1 MAIINKGM
9 SRRSFLGLTG
19 SVAAVAGLGL
29 TGCGGSSSDEGSAS
43 GSTDS
48 ANRGGGVITAGSAYA
63 PSSFHPLAR
72 SSSVWVAGVTRMM
85 ARRSLSR
92 EKLGTLVLT
101 VTVLASLASMDSKGW
116 KNGA

>member
-48 ANRGGGVITAGSAYA
+48 PHRW
-63 PSSFHPLAR
+63 FRLR
-72 SSSVWVAGVTRMM
+72 SVQL
-85 ARRSLSR
+85 RSRQHRLR
-92 EKLGTLVLT
+92 CGP
-101 VTVLASLASMDSKGW
+101 GC
-116 KNGA
+116 

>member
-63 PSSFHPLAR
+63 PSPVDPPRPAAPGL
-72 SSSVWVAGVTRMM
+72 
-85 ARRSLSR
+85 
-92 EKLGTLVLT
+92 
-101 VTVLASLASMDSKGW
+101 
-116 KNGA
+116 

>member
-1 MAIINKGM
+1 MLYWI
-9 SRRSFLGLTG
+9 FL
-19 SVAAVAGLGL
+19 SSAAYSPLYSGLG
-29 TGCGGSSSDEGSAS
+29 TRVISVSEIESYIQGPEPIGC
-43 GSTDS
+43 
-48 ANRGGGVITAGSAYA
+48 
-63 PSSFHPLAR
+63 LAR

>member
-48 ANRGGGVITAGSAYA
+48 ANRAE
-63 PSSFHPLAR
+63 
-72 SSSVWVAGVTRMM
+72 VALYMHR
-85 ARRSLSR
+85 L
-92 EKLGTLVLT
+92 LT
-101 VTVLASLASMDSKGW
+101 Y
-116 KNGA
+116 